1 MSRNAAHYER
11 QSDRLPGMAQF
22 QVLGIAGSLRQSSY
36 NRALLRAG
44 IELAPPELNI
54 QTYDL
59 LEIPMFN
66 EDVEA
71 KGDPQSVQDFKKAIG
86 EADGLLVAT
95 PEYNYGIPGVL
106 KNAIDWASR
115 PPGKSTL
122 YGKPAGIIGASQ
134 GSGGTIRA
142 QSTLRLSFVF
152 VEVYAMLKPEFFVA
166 NCRDK
171 FDDKGNLTDERTR
184 ELLVKFLKSFA
195 SWIEVIKSRK
205 R

>member
-1 MSRNAAHYER
+1 MTQLN
-11 QSDRLPGMAQF
+11 
-22 QVLGIAGSLRQSSY
+22 VLAFAGSLRRASY
-36 NRALLRAG
+36 NRSLLQAA
-44 IELAPPELNI
+44 IELAPPELSI
-54 QTYDL
+54 KTFDL

-71 KGDPQSVQDFKKAIG
+71 KGEPQSVQDFKKAIS
-86 EADGLLVAT
+86 EADGLLIAT

-115 PPGKSTL
+115 PPGKSPL

-184 ELLVKFLKSFA
+184 ELLLKFLKSFA
-195 SWIEVIKSRK
+195 SWIEVIQSRK